1 MVINNIEIFLRKK
14 EKKSSDMVANNIKLS
29 QKMKNK
35 SQLSIEKNI

>member
-14 EKKSSDMVANNIKLS
+14 EKKSSDIVANNIKLS